1 MGATLK
7 LPAFGD
13 FASPGIWAHENSQ
26 GKWKMANHLSLLD
39 DALVRAATTPDYRV
53 IVEMPPRH
61 GKSTL
66 TSMYYPAWY
75 RSIFPTRNIMLWGA
89 TSRLAQRSSV
99 AVRSLCTQAGMK
111 IDDMTHSWERW
122 KLAGTGPH
130 EGEVY
135 AAGVGGGATMGA
147 GGHLLVVD
155 DFFKDVEAALSEVQ
169 RAKLQEWYLT
179 SCITRAE
186 PGASV
191 VILATRWHVDD
202 LIGFVLKEAERSG
215 EKWERI
221 CMPALGDDGAALWPE
236 RWPAPKLE
244 RIKTRYEESGYHW
257 MWDALYQQRPPVVL
271 DSEWDAEYF
280 HDRIMFEEE
289 PKGDGCFKVAFL
301 DPSVGESSKSDYA
314 AVTLLTVD
322 RGGHVWVDAWL
333 DRMDA
338 WKQVDL
344 LLAVAAANQVVG
356 VGIEGNAFAKV
367 LVGMFRRR
375 CRELDYWPHIHTI
388 QSTREKKMKIRAA
401 VTPFLSTGTLH
412 FKRRSPG
419 VQLLLEQL
427 KGFPGHKYDDGPDSL
442 AMALE
447 LATHL
452 REYGVGESSETGVE
466 VVGI

>member
-1 MGATLK
+1 MSAIQ
-7 LPAFGD
+7 LPAFGE

-26 GKWKMANHLSLLD
+26 GKWRMADHLSVLD

-75 RSIFPTRNIMLWGA
+75 RSMFPSRNIMLWGA
-89 TSRLAQRSSV
+89 TARLAQRSSV
-99 AVRSLCTQAGMK
+99 AVRGLCVQAGLQ
-111 IDDMTHSWERW
+111 IDEQTHAWERW

-147 GGHLLVVD
+147 GGHLLIVD

-186 PGASV
+186 PGASIC
-191 VILATRWHVDD
+191 ILATRWHVDD

-221 CMPALGDDGAALWPE
+221 QMPALDKDGAALWPE
-236 RWPAPKLE
+236 RWPVDKLQ
-244 RIKTRYEESGYHW
+244 RIKKRYEESGYHW
-257 MWDALYQQRPPVVL
+257 MWEALYQQNPPVVL
-271 DSEWDAEYF
+271 DSEWDAIYF
-280 HDRIMFEEE
+280 HDRIMFDDF
-289 PKGDGCFKVAFL
+289 PNQPGTFSIAML

-314 AVTLLTVD
+314 AVSLLKID
-322 RGGHVWVDAWL
+322 PAGHVWIDAWL

-344 LLAVAAANQVVG
+344 LLAVAASNNVVG
-356 VGIEGNAFAKV
+356 VGIESNAFAKV
-367 LVGMFRRR
+367 LVGMFNRR
-375 CRELDYWPHIHTI
+375 CRELDYWPNVHTV

-401 VTPFLSTGTLH
+401 ITPFLQSGALH

-419 VQLLLEQL
+419 VALMLEQL
-427 KGFPGHKYDDGPDSL
+427 KGFPGHRYDDGPDSL
-442 AMALE
+442 AMGLE

-452 REYGVGESSETGVE
+452 RQYGVGESDDVGME
-466 VVGI
+466 VAGI